1 MIFTGG
7 WILLLCSL
15 AAQAHYFRP
24 ESSLYSYG
32 GYRPHVGYG
41 GYIPYVG
48 YGGYRGHV
56 GYGGYEGYDRVGYGY
71 DALNSWAPYGG
82 YPGYGA
88 YSSVYGR
95 YPHYRGYSAYGGYS
109 GHQGGHVGHKSSAN
123 GARYKRG
130 TDQKYELKPMKSGVV
145 NPFGENSVGLSL
157 SPWYAYSTSAYQDYK
172 HDAVKHS
179 MNRYAPERVHGS
191 EGREKICLVLYVN
204 RPQEDPDK
212 SSRGF
217 VDIVR
222 KFIRLEGNVQL
233 DNVLQNPGHA
243 FEQFGLDFS
252 QGGGV
257 AACRSPPVV
266 CWSNVEFL
274 LVFPDFRKIKIT
286 PSQGEYINEGCV
298 AYDDARFTSFLC
310 AQQIATQAGSD
321 NSVTPKTS
329 DLSLPARE
337 NGFSNDL
344 LTFLRH
350 VLLPSIVE
358 GSNQPIRRVTSEG
371 LEIVIQVY
379 LTFGGGDE
387 QCTTRL
393 FVETSDFN
401 GHRFTVTERNRV
413 FTVPLEPS
421 VDAYLP
427 EEFEIGQ
434 SENLGF

>member
-7 WILLLCSL
+7 WILLLCSI
-15 AAQAHYFRP
+15 AAQAHYIRP

-32 GYRPHVGYG
+32 GYRPHVGNG
-41 GYIPYVG
+41 GFRPHVG

-56 GYGGYEGYDRVGYGY
+56 GYGGYG
-71 DALNSWAPYGG
+71 
-82 YPGYGA
+82 GYGA

-95 YPHYRGYSAYGGYS
+95 YPHYRAYSAYGGYS
-109 GHQGGHVGHKSSAN
+109 GPGGHAKSTVN
-123 GARYKRG
+123 KARYKRG
-130 TDQKYELKPMKSGVV
+130 TGQKYELKPMKSGVV
-145 NPFGENSVGLSL
+145 NPLGENSVGLSL

-179 MNRYAPERVHGS
+179 MNRYAPEGVHGS

-243 FEQFGLDFS
+243 FEQLGLDFS

-274 LVFPDFRKIKIT
+274 LALPDNRFIKIT
-286 PSQGEYINEGCV
+286 LNQGEYINEGCV
-298 AYDDARFTSFLC
+298 AYDDARFTNFVC
-310 AQQIATQAGSD
+310 IQQITTQVESENG
-321 NSVTPKTS
+321 VTPIAQS
-329 DLSLPARE
+329 LSLA
-337 NGFSNDL
+337 
-344 LTFLRH
+344 
-350 VLLPSIVE
+350 
-358 GSNQPIRRVTSEG
+358 
-371 LEIVIQVY
+371 
-379 LTFGGGDE
+379 
-387 QCTTRL
+387 
-393 FVETSDFN
+393 
-401 GHRFTVTERNRV
+401 
-413 FTVPLEPS
+413 
-421 VDAYLP
+421 AKAA
-427 EEFEIGQ
+427 
-434 SENLGF
+434 

>member
-1 MIFTGG
+1 MINKGG
-7 WILLLCSL
+7 WILLLCSI
-15 AAQAHYFRP
+15 AAQAHYIRP
-24 ESSLYSYG
+24 ESSLYSFG
-32 GYRPHVGYG
+32 GYRPH
-41 GYIPYVG
+41 VG

-56 GYGGYEGYDRVGYGY
+56 GYGGYDRVGYGY

-88 YSSVYGR
+88 YSSGYGR
-95 YPHYRGYSAYGGYS
+95 YPHYRAYSAYGGYS
-109 GHQGGHVGHKSSAN
+109 GPGGHAGHKSSAN

-145 NPFGENSVGLSL
+145 NLFGENSVGLSL
-157 SPWYAYSTSAYQDYK
+157 SPWYAYSTSAYQNYK

-179 MNRYAPERVHGS
+179 MNRYAPEGVHGS

-243 FEQFGLDFS
+243 FEQLGLDFS

-274 LVFPDFRKIKIT
+274 LALPDNRFIKIT
-286 PSQGEYINEGCV
+286 PNQGEYINEGCV
-298 AYDDARFTSFLC
+298 AYDDARFTNFVC
-310 AQQIATQAGSD
+310 TQQITTQVESENG
-321 NSVTPKTS
+321 VTPIAQS
-329 DLSLPARE
+329 LSLAAKAD
-337 NGFSNDL
+337 GFSNDL
-344 LTFLRH
+344 LIFLRH

-358 GSNQPIRRVTSEG
+358 GSNQPIRRVTSVDS
-371 LEIVIQVY
+371 VIGILVY

-387 QCTTRL
+387 ECTTRL
-393 FVETSDFN
+393 LVGTSDFN
-401 GHRFTVTERNRV
+401 GHRFTVTERDDV
-413 FTVPLEPS
+413 GTVPLETP
-421 VDAYLP
+421 VDAL
-427 EEFEIGQ
+427 IQ
-434 SENLGF
+434 SFSLVVSNGGD

>member
-1 MIFTGG
+1 MGSSGINARVHGESIMIFTGG
-7 WILLLCSL
+7 WILLLCSI
-15 AAQAHYFRP
+15 AAQAHYIRP
-24 ESSLYSYG
+24 ESSLYSFG

-41 GYIPYVG
+41 
-48 YGGYRGHV
+48 
-56 GYGGYEGYDRVGYGY
+56 GYDRVGYGY

-82 YPGYGA
+82 YPG
-88 YSSVYGR
+88 
-95 YPHYRGYSAYGGYS
+95 H
-109 GHQGGHVGHKSSAN
+109 GGHAGHKSSAN

-145 NPFGENSVGLSL
+145 NPLGENSVGLSL

-233 DNVLQNPGHA
+233 DNVLQTPGPA

-274 LVFPDFRKIKIT
+274 LVFPGFRFIKIT
-286 PSQGEYINEGCV
+286 PNQGEYINEGCV

-310 AQQIATQAGSD
+310 ARQIATQVESE
-321 NSVTPKTS
+321 NSVTP
-329 DLSLPARE
+329 
-337 NGFSNDL
+337 
-344 LTFLRH
+344 
-350 VLLPSIVE
+350 I
-358 GSNQPIRRVTSEG
+358 I
-371 LEIVIQVY
+371 
-379 LTFGGGDE
+379 
-387 QCTTRL
+387 
-393 FVETSDFN
+393 
-401 GHRFTVTERNRV
+401 TE
-413 FTVPLEPS
+413 
-421 VDAYLP
+421 
-427 EEFEIGQ
+427 
-434 SENLGF
+434 